1 MLIFN
6 IFVFKLKSSYHSAN
20 ASKESMQK
28 INNQFE
34 ISISYRPR
42 EASVHVFDRNP
53 RARTSTIV
61 NEKRSSSMN
70 PLNINRSYSY
80 PGSAENQNQSLKPNA
95 RNIIEIPVE
104 VRNIVFSL
112 QNLR

>member
-1 MLIFN
+1 MLIFI

-20 ASKESMQK
+20 ASKESTQK

-53 RARTSTIV
+53 RARTTTNV

-70 PLNINRSYSY
+70 PLIVNRSYSY
-80 PGSAENQNQSLKPNA
+80 PGLAENQNQSFKT
-95 RNIIEIPVE
+95 RTKIEIQVE
-104 VRNIVFSL
+104 VRKIVF
-112 QNLR
+112 